1 MIDWLLLQSF
11 HANCVIIGDAGVLIR
26 GESGSG
32 KTTLTRNLVALAQK
46 IGHFGQLVGDDRIG
60 IRAIGNRLVAHV
72 HPMIA
77 GKIELRGLGI
87 ADLKFEEQ
95 AVIRLLVDCEPVL
108 KNRVPDPSEDI
119 IDLLGVSCRRI
130 TVTPEGSDNVF
141 AALGIG
147 YEII

>member
-1 MIDWLLLQSF
+1 
-11 HANCVIIGDAGVLIR
+11 
-26 GESGSG
+26 
-32 KTTLTRNLVALAQK
+32 
-46 IGHFGQLVGDDRIG
+46 
-60 IRAIGNRLVAHV
+60 
-72 HPMIA
+72 MIA